1 MSSFVTEILN
11 AKVNIDQEQGEITL
25 PSVLE
30 TYQADFGATDEAVL
44 EFVFR
49 YLEEEYD
56 QENILSQVKVKNIL
70 ITYE

>member
-30 TYQADFGATDEAVL
+30 AYKA
-44 EFVFR
+44 
-49 YLEEEYD
+49 YLAWCS
-56 QENILSQVKVKNIL
+56 I
-70 ITYE
+70 

>member
-30 TYQADFGATDEAVL
+30 TYKADFGGTDEAVL